1 MEIQILS
8 LGKFRSSIPFKDIFN
23 FYKNRISF
31 DLNLVE
37 LKTFDTEKS
46 RKLKLEKNEITK
58 HLKKE
63 DCVVILDKA
72 GKHISSEEFSKF
84 LDLKM
89 KNRIKRV
96 CFIIGSEIGMD
107 DSIKKGENIFTYG
120 KQTCTQLIVRMMLIE
135 QKYITLEI

>member
-46 RKLKLEKNEITK
+46 RKLKLEKNE
-58 HLKKE
+58 
-63 DCVVILDKA
+63 
-72 GKHISSEEFSKF
+72 HIE
-84 LDLKM
+84 
-89 KNRIKRV
+89 N
-96 CFIIGSEIGMD
+96 CFRL
-107 DSIKKGENIFTYG
+107 ENCYFHH
-120 KQTCTQLIVRMMLIE
+120 R
-135 QKYITLEI
+135 

>member
-46 RKLKLEKNEITK
+46 RKLK
-58 HLKKE
+58 
-63 DCVVILDKA
+63 
-72 GKHISSEEFSKF
+72 F
-84 LDLKM
+84 L
-89 KNRIKRV
+89 R
-96 CFIIGSEIGMD
+96 
-107 DSIKKGENIFTYG
+107 
-120 KQTCTQLIVRMMLIE
+120 
-135 QKYITLEI
+135 